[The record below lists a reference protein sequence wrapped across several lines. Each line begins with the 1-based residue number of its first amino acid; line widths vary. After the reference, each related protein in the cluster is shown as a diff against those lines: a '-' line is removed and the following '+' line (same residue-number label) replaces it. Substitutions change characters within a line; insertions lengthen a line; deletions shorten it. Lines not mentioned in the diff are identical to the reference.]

1 MGRDRVVVKI
11 IGRNNYIKW
20 TLKQWVL
27 EVKDIVENEYGV
39 EIDVVDVDSE
49 SSEPILAVNDI
60 VFPEGLPGEEGY
72 LIEVLKKAIES
83 IRET

>member
-60 VFPEGLPGEEGY
+60 VFLEGLPGEEGY